1 MTLFKYQKLRKMK
14 RAILHILISGFIG
27 HSFANITTP
36 QHPYKSY
43 PDVLRVNIL
52 NPSRII
58 SKSETDAKIIIIA
71 PCSDPNKK
79 EHKNSQAVILNSQ
92 ANFVE
97 ETSGR
102 KPIRKNRPF
111 RSRKGLITYHAISL
125 QPKFIRLKIPP

>member
-14 RAILHILISGFIG
+14 RAILHILVSSFIG
-27 HSFANITTP
+27 HSFANITTF
-36 QHPYKSY
+36 QHPYTFY

-58 SKSETDAKIIIIA
+58 SQSKTDAKTITIA

-102 KPIRKNRPF
+102 KPIKKNRPF
-111 RSRKGLITYHAISL
+111 RTRKGLTTYHPNFS